1 MEIIEEE
8 IAGLEAKL
16 QELDKEIEESATV
29 FGKLSLLMEEKE
41 QTEQALE
48 EKMERWMYLNE
59 LAEQIESGKAK

>member
-1 MEIIEEE
+1 M
-8 IAGLEAKL
+8 
-16 QELDKEIEESATV
+16 

-59 LAEQIESGKAK
+59 LAELIESGKAK